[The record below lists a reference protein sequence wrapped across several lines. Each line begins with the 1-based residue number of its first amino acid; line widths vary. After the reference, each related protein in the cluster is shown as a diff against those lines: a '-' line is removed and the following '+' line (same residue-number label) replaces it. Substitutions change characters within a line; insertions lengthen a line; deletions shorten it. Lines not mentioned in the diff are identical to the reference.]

1 MSSMTTTTAS
11 TLRAV
16 LAYCDP
22 NNTPKIAYD
31 RDDLA
36 IPLIEKIKSH
46 LGERDGSQTV
56 YISFGKEEAELERQ
70 FHHICDNIS
79 SIFELM
85 AQCTKQ

>member
-1 MSSMTTTTAS
+1 MISTTAS

-36 IPLIEKIKSH
+36 LPLIEKIKAQ
-46 LGERDGSQTV
+46 LGERDGTQHAW
-56 YISFGKEEAELERQ
+56 ISFDKEEAELERQ

-79 SIFELM
+79 SIFETI
-85 AQCTKQ
+85 ARSTKQ